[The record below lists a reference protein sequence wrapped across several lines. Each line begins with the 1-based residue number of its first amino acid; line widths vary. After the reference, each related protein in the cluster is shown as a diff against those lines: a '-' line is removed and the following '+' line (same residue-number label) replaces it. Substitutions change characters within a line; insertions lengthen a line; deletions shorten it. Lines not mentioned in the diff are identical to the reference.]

1 MGDMGIMGD
10 MVSSTSYLGL
20 VFKSN
25 LTFKPLDL
33 MKRVKKIKEHAEIDM
48 APLIDMVFLLLI
60 FFMCSA
66 TLSEIEYTPD
76 VQLPVAPRAK
86 VPEDLKNRG
95 VINILSDGDYMIASK
110 IVTEKQMLKIMKQ
123 RRKQNPELK
132 LYLRANKEVP
142 FKKVKIVLKTC
153 AEAGINDIIFAS
165 FQSPNH

>member
-1 MGDMGIMGD
+1 
-10 MVSSTSYLGL
+10 
-20 VFKSN
+20 
-25 LTFKPLDL
+25 
-33 MKRVKKIKEHAEIDM
+33 MKRIKKIREHAEIDM

-76 VQLPVAPRAK
+76 VRLPVAPRAK
-86 VPEDLKNRG
+86 IPENLKDRG
-95 VINILSDGDYMIASK
+95 VINILPGGDYMIAK
-110 IVTEKQMLKIMKQ
+110 EIVTEKQMLKIMKK
-123 RRKQNPELK
+123 RKKENPDLK

-142 FKKVKIVLKTC
+142 FKKVKTVLKTC

>member
-1 MGDMGIMGD
+1 
-10 MVSSTSYLGL
+10 
-20 VFKSN
+20 
-25 LTFKPLDL
+25 
-33 MKRVKKIKEHAEIDM
+33 MKRIKKIREHAEIDM

-76 VQLPVAPRAK
+76 VRLPVAPRAK
-86 VPEDLKNRG
+86 IPENLKNRG
-95 VINILSDGDYMIASK
+95 VINILPGGDYMITK
-110 IVTEKQMLKIMKQ
+110 EIVTEKQMLKIMKK
-123 RRKQNPELK
+123 RKKENPDLK

-142 FKKVKIVLKTC
+142 FKKVKTVLKTC